1 MKKLEFT
8 MIVEAEDD
16 LSVARFERLIDERMN
31 TGEGFYVQPLWLTCQ
46 VVLPPAKEKKD
57 D

>member
-31 TGEGFYVQPLWLTCQ
+31 TGEGFYVQPLWLTHQ
-46 VVLPPAKEKKD
+46 AELTPAKEN
-57 D
+57 